1 MNAMLN
7 NRAFVVV
14 GRLAVVLALV
24 VVVLGAYVRLAGA
37 GLGCPDW
44 PGCYGELFMSD
55 ADRHSE
61 IAMLSGYERP
71 YEHGK
76 AWKEMAHRYLAGAL
90 GLLILA
96 MAILGWRCRRLAGQ
110 PYRIPLLLVALVAF
124 QAALGM
130 WTVTLLLKPAVVTLH
145 LLGGM
150 AVLSL
155 LWWTVLRT
163 PLASGRLP
171 LTTWSAGDQ
180 RFAPLALAT
189 LIVVCLQI
197 SLGGWVSTN
206 YAALICVDL
215 PTCQGQW
222 WPQMDFSD
230 GFTFWRGLGVDYE
243 YGVLSPEAMTAVHV
257 AHRIGAV
264 VTLLVVG
271 LASVRVMIR
280 GSAALKPTAVLL
292 LLLLLLQLSI
302 GIANIIW
309 LLPLPLAVAH
319 NAGAALLLLATVTL
333 LHQTTAKQ
341 GRL

>member
-1 MNAMLN
+1 MLN
-7 NRAFVVV
+7 NRAFIVV
-14 GRLAVVLALV
+14 GWSAVVLALI
-24 VVVLGAYVRLAGA
+24 VVVLGAYVRLSGA

-61 IAMLSGYERP
+61 IALLSGYERP

-90 GLLILA
+90 GLLILILA
-96 MAILGWRCRRLAGQ
+96 VLGWHYRRLPGQ
-110 PYRIPLLLVALVAF
+110 PYKVPLLLVALVTF

-130 WTVTLLLKPAVVTLH
+130 WTVTLLLKPAIVTLH

-155 LWWTVLRT
+155 LWWTLLRT
-163 PLASGRLP
+163 PLSGGRLP
-171 LTTWSAGDQ
+171 LVTHSVEDRRLAS
-180 RFAPLALAT
+180 LALAG
-189 LIVVCLQI
+189 LIVVCVQI
-197 SLGGWVSTN
+197 TLGGWVSTN

-215 PTCQGQW
+215 PTCQGRW
-222 WPQMDFSD
+222 WPAMDFSD

-243 YGVLSPEAMTAVHV
+243 YGVLSAEAMTAVHV
-257 AHRIGAV
+257 THRIGAL

-271 LASVRVMIR
+271 VAAVRVMIR
-280 GSAALKPTAVLL
+280 GSTALRPTGVLL
-292 LLLLLLQLSI
+292 LLLLLVQLSI

-309 LLPLPLAVAH
+309 LLPLSLAVAH
-319 NAGAALLLLATVTL
+319 NAGAALLLLAAVTL
-333 LHQTTAKQ
+333 LHQTTVKSA
-341 GRL
+341 RIT